1 MKQLILIL
9 IVVSLSSLNSYSQ
22 TNVIA
27 DNDDNFYKK
36 AFSVYLDSL
45 ESYFAP
51 IIKLDSK
58 ELDSDWHR
66 LKIKKDEAITY
77 FLKDTFNSYK
87 VELFDSD
94 TLISILDS
102 PDKKIILTEITP
114 IKIKKDKL
122 EIDFIDFEVSF
133 VKDSL
138 SERIV
143 SGCSLEY
150 RFDCDLNE
158 FVLFES
164 AFWFIDE

>member
-1 MKQLILIL
+1 MKQLIFI
-9 IVVSLSSLNSYSQ
+9 IIIVSLSSSKSYSQ
-22 TNVIA
+22 NNVMT

-36 AFSVYLDSL
+36 ALSVYLDSL

-51 IIKLDSK
+51 IIELESK
-58 ELDSDWHR
+58 ELDSDWYR
-66 LKIKKDEAITY
+66 LKIKKNDAITY
-77 FLKDTFNSYK
+77 FLKDTFKNYK
-87 VELFDSD
+87 VDFFDND

-102 PDKKIILTEITP
+102 PDKKIVLTEITP

-122 EIDFIDFEVSF
+122 EIDFIDYEVNS

-138 SERIV
+138 FERIV

-164 AFWFIDE
+164 TFWFIDE